1 MSLFDSASLCI
12 TPNGV
17 KEGKLYS
24 IKPSDGS
31 GDLVVTRATTATRV
45 NSAGLIEVTPY
56 NLIQYSQDLTNAV
69 YTSGGTGTVTVTAN
83 YDTAPDGTNTADRFQ
98 ITRGATY
105 EEHYQRITG
114 YAGQQV
120 TLSFWGK
127 SLSGTPKLYTAFN
140 DGYQN
145 EVTFT
150 SEWVRYEYTFVVTG
164 AIGFGLN
171 LITWSGLPTTST
183 SADLLI
189 WGAQLVTGTS
199 AKDYYPTTTRLN
211 IPRLD
216 YTNGSCPSILVE
228 PQRTNLVDVSN
239 GASGNFFN
247 GVVVLNAATSPQG
260 INNAFS
266 FNVNDGQSGG
276 QAFVTLTTS
285 SQSYTFSA
293 YLKGSV
299 NGQKVRLFGDLNGT
313 IQDFTLTTEWVRYTK
328 TFTGSVG
335 AQSFYLL
342 NGSYFSP
349 AQNDLYYGYGMQ
361 LEVGAYATSLIPTQ
375 GSTVTRNADVI
386 SKTGISS
393 LIGQTEG
400 TILFEINAPNPNSP
414 SGVTMIQLGS
424 GTSRIYIGKE
434 SSTQNIFQL
443 ATQSSSG
450 YNYINTSEITTSTI
464 KFAIAYKNGDN
475 AFYVNGALVSSA
487 SATANPTS
495 FSQMN
500 FGDTSFGNTD
510 IKVKSATLWKTRL
523 TNDQLAQLTT
533 I

>member
-1 MSLFDSASLCI
+1 MSLFDSASICI

-24 IKPSDGS
+24 IKPTDGS

-45 NSAGLIEVTPY
+45 NSAGLIEIVPY
-56 NLIQYSQDLTNAV
+56 NLATYSEQFDNASWTKQV
-69 YTSGGTGTVTVTAN
+69 LASVTAN
-83 YDTAPDGTNTADRFQ
+83 TTIAPNGTLTADTLT
-98 ITRGATY
+98 IN
-105 EEHYQRITG
+105 
-114 YAGQQV
+114 AGSYMNQQV
-120 TLSFWGK
+120 ATSVGDVTVSIYVK
-127 SLSGTPKLYTAFN
+127 VASGTKQFQFYYLQGNTTST
-140 DGYQN
+140 
-145 EVTFT
+145 TFT
-150 SEWVRYEYTFVVTG
+150 ATTEWQRFEYTFNVGTIANFYPIFVDNVG
-164 AIGFGLN
+164 GGDYF
-171 LITWSGLPTTST
+171 
-183 SADLLI
+183 I
-189 WGAQLVTGTS
+189 WGFQVNSGS
-199 AKDYYPTTTRLN
+199 VAKEYLRTETRLN

-361 LEVGAYATSLIPTQ
+361 IEVGAYATSLIPTQ

-424 GTSRIYIGKE
+424 GASRIYIGKE

-443 ATQSSSG
+443 ATQSASG
-450 YNYINTSEITTSTI
+450 YNFINSSIITTSTI

-475 AFYVNGALVSSA
+475 AFYINGVLVSSA

-495 FSQMN
+495 FSQIN
-500 FGDTSFGNTD
+500 FGDTDFGNTD